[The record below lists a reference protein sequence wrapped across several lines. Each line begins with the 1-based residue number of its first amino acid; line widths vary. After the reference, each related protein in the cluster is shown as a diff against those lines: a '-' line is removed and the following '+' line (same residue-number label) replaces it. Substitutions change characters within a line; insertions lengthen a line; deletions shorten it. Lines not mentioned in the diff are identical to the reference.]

1 MARSRDEILRR
12 HGYLPMSEIRGLL
25 TRIGH
30 RLEQLDEPMAR
41 EYVLDPYPGG
51 IEHKIA
57 LMCQRRHAML
67 ETIADD
73 ELGRLVSVTAAPP
86 AA

>member
-1 MARSRDEILRR
+1 MARSRHEILRR
-12 HGYLPMSEIRGLL
+12 HGYVPVSELRELL
-25 TRIGH
+25 AHIGH
-30 RLEQLDEPMAR
+30 RLEQLDEPLAR

-57 LMCQRRHAML
+57 LMCQRRQAML
-67 ETIADD
+67 AMIAEE
-73 ELGRLVSVTAAPP
+73 ELDRLLSAAAAPP